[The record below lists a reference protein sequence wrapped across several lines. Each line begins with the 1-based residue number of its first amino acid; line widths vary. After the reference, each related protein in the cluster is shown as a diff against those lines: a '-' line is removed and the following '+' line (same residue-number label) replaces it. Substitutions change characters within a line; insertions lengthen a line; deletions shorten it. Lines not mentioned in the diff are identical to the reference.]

1 MCGIV
6 GIFGT
11 NTPSDE
17 LRKRIVAMAKKIRH
31 RGPDWS
37 GVKMIHQGAI
47 AHERLAINDPESG
60 EQPLC
65 HLITSSSSADASPQE
80 LTLAVNGEIYNHLAL
95 RAQLTVEY
103 TFKTKS
109 DCECILPLYL
119 EYGGKL
125 GGMVDAL
132 NKLKGMFGFVLHD
145 GRDNSFLAVRDYMGI
160 IPLYIGWGADGS
172 VHVASELKA
181 IAEHCVR
188 FQCFPPGHMYS
199 SKDNTFV
206 QWYNPA
212 WHDEEFIP
220 SAENHLALE
229 DLRRAFTDSVR
240 RRMMSDVPWGVLLS
254 GGLDSS
260 LVASVACRLLKEG
273 QVSAPGSGSVGNF
286 GGRLHSFC
294 IGLVGSPDLE
304 AARKVADY
312 LGTIHHSYTFTI
324 QEGLDAVSDVIYS
337 LETFDTTTIRAA
349 TPMYLMS
356 RKIKAL
362 GVKMVLSGEG
372 ADEIFGGYL
381 YFHKA
386 PSAKDL
392 HQETVR
398 KLKGLHL
405 FDCLRANKSTSAWG
419 VEARVPFLD
428 RDFLDTAMAM
438 DPTQKMCVDPKTG
451 APRMEKWSVRK
462 AFDTPENPYLPHE
475 VLWRQKEQFSDGVGY
490 SWIDSLR
497 EMAEREVTDR
507 MFQQAQF
514 LFPENTPPTKENY
527 LYRSIFVKHFPQH
540 SASLTVPGG
549 PSIACSTATA
559 VQWSKEFEQLV
570 AQSAGDCSGR
580 AVNVHNAAYD
590 DAVSVAT
597 GAQTKA
603 KLETAT
609 NGKRKAELDGNGVEG
624 GKRIKA

>member
-1 MCGIV
+1 
-6 GIFGT
+6 
-11 NTPSDE
+11 
-17 LRKRIVAMAKKIRH
+17 
-31 RGPDWS
+31 
-37 GVKMIHQGAI
+37 
-47 AHERLAINDPESG
+47 
-60 EQPLC
+60 
-65 HLITSSSSADASPQE
+65 
-80 LTLAVNGEIYNHLAL
+80 
-95 RAQLTVEY
+95 
-103 TFKTKS
+103 
-109 DCECILPLYL
+109 
-119 EYGGKL
+119 
-125 GGMVDAL
+125 
-132 NKLKGMFGFVLHD
+132 
-145 GRDNSFLAVRDYMGI
+145 
-160 IPLYIGWGADGS
+160 
-172 VHVASELKA
+172 
-181 IAEHCVR
+181 
-188 FQCFPPGHMYS
+188 
-199 SKDNTFV
+199 
-206 QWYNPA
+206 
-212 WHDEEFIP
+212 
-220 SAENHLALE
+220 
-229 DLRRAFTDSVR
+229 
-240 RRMMSDVPWGVLLS
+240 MSDVPWGVLLS